1 MGKYVIAYDIGTT
14 GVKTCL
20 FEIDKTIELKAA
32 VSHGYEL
39 YILEDGGAEQDF
51 NEWWQAMAETTNDIF
66 SSDEVKALGVTPN
79 DIEGISFCSQMQ
91 GLVCLDKDCNVI
103 RRPMSYMDQ
112 RAKEEIKKGIANGI
126 QIAGANIFKLL
137 PYLYLTGAVSCSV
150 KDPIWKYKWIEAHEP
165 ENFKKIYKIV
175 DVKESLIAKMT
186 GRIIMTPDSAFG
198 QLLYDTRKGHEG
210 WSKFVCKMVGVN
222 PDHLAEIVK
231 STDVVGGLTEAAAK
245 DLGLVPGIP
254 VFGGGGDASL
264 IGVGAGAV
272 LPGDTHI
279 YSGTS
284 GWVGTVVEKQTVDT
298 GAMIAAI
305 VGAQE
310 GKFNYFAEHETSGKC
325 LEWVKN
331 HLALDEIDIY
341 LEKKDVTESPENFE
355 EAYTSLYDYL
365 SKVMAETPAG
375 SNGVV
380 FTPWLHGNR
389 CPFEDPNAAGMFFN
403 INIETGK
410 RSLIRSVVEGV
421 CFQNRWMYEQEAK
434 KVQVSD
440 TVRFVGG
447 GALSDVTCQ
456 ILADVLQK
464 KVETVDSPQN
474 VGAVGAAAVIGVG
487 IGAISNLE
495 AVKDFIPASKTF
507 EPNPE
512 NKEVYDKNFE
522 VFKTLYKNNK
532 KAFKALNAC

>member
-20 FEIDKTIELKAA
+20 FEIDKTIVLKAA
-32 VSHGYEL
+32 ESHGYGL
-39 YILEDGGAEQDF
+39 YMVENGGAEQDF
-51 NEWWQAMAETTNDIF
+51 NEWWEAMAETTKEIFEKSDIKP
-66 SSDEVKALGVTPN
+66 EQ
-79 DIEGISFCSQMQ
+79 IEGISFCSQMQ
-91 GLVCLDKDCNVI
+91 GLVALDKDCNVI

-165 ENFKKIYKIV
+165 ENYKKIYKIV
-175 DVKESLIAKMT
+175 DVKESIIAKMT

-210 WSKFVCKMVGVN
+210 WSKFVCKMVDVN

-231 STDVVGGLTEAAAK
+231 STDVVGGLTDEAAK

-272 LPGDTHI
+272 LPGETHI

-284 GWVGTVVEKQTVDT
+284 GWVSTVVEKQTVDT

-305 VGAQE
+305 VGADE
-310 GKFNYFAEHETSGKC
+310 GRYNYFAEHETSGKC

-355 EAYTSLYDYL
+355 ETYTSLYDYL
-365 SKVMAETPAG
+365 SKVMKETPAG
-375 SNGVV
+375 SNGVI

-403 INIETGK
+403 INIDTGK
-410 RSLIRSVVEGV
+410 RDLIRSVIEGV
-421 CFQNRWMYEQEAK
+421 CFQNRWMYEQQKK
-434 KVQVSD
+434 KVDVSD

-456 ILADVLQK
+456 ILADVIGCT
-464 KVETVDSPQN
+464 VETVASPQN

-487 IGAISNLE
+487 IGAIDSLDK
-495 AVKDFIPASKTF
+495 VKDFIPAVKTF
-507 EPNPE
+507 KPNPE
-512 NKEVYDKNFE
+512 NKAVYDKNYE

-532 KAFKALNAC
+532 AAFKALNG